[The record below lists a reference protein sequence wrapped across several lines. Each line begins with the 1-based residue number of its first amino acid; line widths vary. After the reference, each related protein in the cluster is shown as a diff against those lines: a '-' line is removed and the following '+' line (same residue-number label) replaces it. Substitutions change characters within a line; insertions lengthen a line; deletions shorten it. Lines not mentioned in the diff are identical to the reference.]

1 VREHKRYLILLCI
14 LAGLL
19 HFPALGSRDF
29 WAPVEPRYAEIAR
42 VMFAKGEW
50 IVPKVNGELYTDKP
64 ILYFWLVLIASK
76 IVGAVNE
83 WTVRLPLALA
93 GVGLVLVTYVLGR
106 DFFSPRIG
114 FIAAAVLATT
124 VRVNWEARWAH
135 IDMVFSFFFTAALYF
150 AARSLLRRGE
160 SKEILYAYIFIA
172 LATLSKGLIGVV
184 LPALILGA
192 FIVAQR
198 DWRYLR
204 EARLLLG
211 ITIFLVI
218 AAPWFLLVNAVT
230 DGKWL
235 SDFIYIH
242 HLQRYTASPGH
253 RQAFYYYFETL
264 PVDFLPWTVFAVPAL
279 LAYWPYQNVRHQ
291 PVVLFFVLWF
301 CMIFLFFSLSDTKR
315 DLYLLPAFPAIALF
329 VASYIDDLMNGTL
342 PQGLL
347 YRTMALIFFNL
358 LWVSALAV
366 PIIASLF
373 RIDVGWIGLPSVFV
387 IAAGSLAA
395 VYFIHRRRPGKLV
408 SSTVLMMLLTVVTGS
423 FFILPY
429 LEQYKSRRP
438 FSLEVKRRVASSVPL
453 YIYADTMHDFNY
465 YAEREVIPI
474 LKSTGEVEE
483 LLLQDS
489 AGYMLVKERD
499 LKRLNA
505 ISNDRIVALD
515 NVGGTTWNL
524 ISLGKPPSARSSLR
538 D

>member
-1 VREHKRYLILLCI
+1 
-14 LAGLL
+14 
-19 HFPALGSRDF
+19 
-29 WAPVEPRYAEIAR
+29 
-42 VMFAKGEW
+42 
-50 IVPKVNGELYTDKP
+50 
-64 ILYFWLVLIASK
+64 
-76 IVGAVNE
+76 
-83 WTVRLPLALA
+83 
-93 GVGLVLVTYVLGR
+93 
-106 DFFSPRIG
+106 
-114 FIAAAVLATT
+114 
-124 VRVNWEARWAH
+124 
-135 IDMVFSFFFTAALYF
+135 
-150 AARSLLRRGE
+150 
-160 SKEILYAYIFIA
+160 
-172 LATLSKGLIGVV
+172 
-184 LPALILGA
+184 
-192 FIVAQR
+192 
-198 DWRYLR
+198 
-204 EARLLLG
+204 
-211 ITIFLVI
+211 
-218 AAPWFLLVNAVT
+218 
-230 DGKWL
+230 
-235 SDFIYIH
+235 
-242 HLQRYTASPGH
+242 
-253 RQAFYYYFETL
+253 
-264 PVDFLPWTVFAVPAL
+264 VFAVPAL

-366 PIIASLF
+366 PIIAWLF
-373 RIDVGWIGLPSVFV
+373 RREAVGIGLPSVFV
-387 IAAGSLAA
+387 LAAGGLAA
-395 VYFIHRRRPGKLV
+395 VYFIHRRNPGKLV